1 MSRIS
6 RAERTRWD
14 KLTVFYFSTKSN
26 QPFSSSSD
34 SSFAGLFLSSVTS
47 FLSPPA
53 VGSVDERKFST
64 SKSTQASTLE
74 EARAHTELNVSTH
87 TITQRSSYAQKSAV
101 TKQCTQGYL
110 WPRNAGRTHA
120 RKFTVTQRSA
130 HARKID
136 LFTQV
141 EGYCAVFPPAA

>member
-74 EARAHTELNVSTH
+74 EARAHTDHVSYPRT
-87 TITQRSSYAQKSAV
+87 RSRNEAV
-101 TKQCTQGYL
+101 THKKVQSRNNARKVIYGHATQGARTHENSRS
-110 WPRNAGRTHA
+110 RNAALTHE
-120 RKFTVTQRSA
+120 K
-130 HARKID
+130 
-136 LFTQV
+136 
-141 EGYCAVFPPAA
+141 